1 MKQKTI
7 RPLVK
12 KYSPRWWKSQITQA
26 DRRYEKFIKSADE
39 SIKVFNGVKEIE
51 TLKDAP
57 RRLNVWWYCVN
68 TLLPA
73 YYSSTPKAEV
83 NLRKR
88 AGGLPYELGSVIL
101 ERNTQYSMDCHFSFD
116 KVGYNAALQFLLT
129 GQAVL
134 WARYAPKFEK
144 VFQEIAVIRDPSG
157 VLIQGDGTPYE
168 GDTEGFSE
176 ATNGILVSS
185 VEVEQKV
192 SEKAILEVVQF
203 SDYRCSDARNEAEIE
218 WQARRAF
225 LGREEATA
233 LFGEEKADKLN
244 YDSIPEVNKRDA
256 SRQDEKFEGKAEI
269 WEIWC
274 EATNKVYWIQTG
286 NDDVLI
292 EETEPPIK
300 FEGFY
305 PCSVIRQTQDPNSVI
320 PVSDFSHVKDQILEV
335 ERLTTRI
342 HALTQAVRPNF
353 LYDAAMGDYLEQLF
367 QDDLK
372 GIGVTGWTA
381 NKGRG
386 GLQGGME
393 FLPVEQF
400 VNVLNT
406 LQQNRQAALQQ
417 LYETLKVSDLLRGTS
432 EQYKSATANR
442 LESAWSSLGL
452 IVRQNMFCKFIS
464 DAIMHLGTIIA
475 EQFDEQRIME
485 TADADALIEPTIYI
499 PAPPPP
505 PPAPEPMPGQEGMPP
520 DESGMM
526 PQGPEMAPPPMEPP
540 PPPQP
545 DPMQLVEEMKQQI
558 ISIFRD
564 NTMRNYRIEIA
575 SDSMVAIDQQQQ
587 QQEGTMLLQAAGGFF
602 DQMRGLVEQYPPLAQ
617 FSLALFQNFIKRFKG
632 GKEVD
637 GLFSKAFKEIEA
649 IAKAKEEAAKQ
660 PPPPDP
666 KTLEIQGRM
675 QIAQVES
682 QARLQA
688 TQMEMQDKAVKN
700 QLAYQDQQLKMQRDQ
715 LESQLRV
722 QEQQFK
728 EYMEQQRLAIDQ
740 QEVQVKAQ
748 AVQVDMLKVQSSA
761 QTEADKNL
769 IKQETQQM
777 AHILEIQRLELENMR
792 IKLSE
797 SEKLMEERRLASEQA
812 LERVR
817 LQMEQVNTPKL
828 MSMGGMTGRKKSG
841 KIITD
846 DNGNPTAIEI
856 TEQPEVKVQRIT
868 LDEEGNPSG
877 IELE

>member
-1 MKQKTI
+1 
-7 RPLVK
+7 
-12 KYSPRWWKSQITQA
+12 
-26 DRRYEKFIKSADE
+26 
-39 SIKVFNGVKEIE
+39 
-51 TLKDAP
+51 
-57 RRLNVWWYCVN
+57 
-68 TLLPA
+68 
-73 YYSSTPKAEV
+73 
-83 NLRKR
+83 
-88 AGGLPYELGSVIL
+88 
-101 ERNTQYSMDCHFSFD
+101 
-116 KVGYNAALQFLLT
+116 
-129 GQAVL
+129 
-134 WARYAPKFEK
+134 
-144 VFQEIAVIRDPSG
+144 
-157 VLIQGDGTPYE
+157 
-168 GDTEGFSE
+168 
-176 ATNGILVSS
+176 
-185 VEVEQKV
+185 
-192 SEKAILEVVQF
+192 
-203 SDYRCSDARNEAEIE
+203 
-218 WQARRAF
+218 
-225 LGREEATA
+225 
-233 LFGEEKADKLN
+233 
-244 YDSIPEVNKRDA
+244 
-256 SRQDEKFEGKAEI
+256 
-269 WEIWC
+269 
-274 EATNKVYWIQTG
+274 VYWIQTG

-812 LERVR
+812 LEQVR
-817 LQMEQVNTPKL
+817 LRMEQVNTPKL
-828 MSMGGMTGRKKSG
+828 MNMGSMTGRKKSG

-877 IELE
+877 IELS

>member
-320 PVSDFSHVKDQILEV
+320 PVSDYSHVKDQILEV

-520 DESGMM
+520 DELGM
-526 PQGPEMAPPPMEPP
+526 PPMA
-540 PPPQP
+540 PPQP
-545 DPMQLVEEMKQQI
+545 DPMQLVNEMKQQI

>member
-185 VEVEQKV
+185 VEVEQKI

-274 EATNKVYWIQTG
+274 EATNKVYWIQTS

-520 DESGMM
+520 DELGM
-526 PQGPEMAPPPMEPP
+526 PPMA
-540 PPPQP
+540 PPQP
-545 DPMQLVEEMKQQI
+545 DPMQLVNEMKQQI

>member
-1 MKQKTI
+1 
-7 RPLVK
+7 
-12 KYSPRWWKSQITQA
+12 
-26 DRRYEKFIKSADE
+26 
-39 SIKVFNGVKEIE
+39 
-51 TLKDAP
+51 
-57 RRLNVWWYCVN
+57 
-68 TLLPA
+68 
-73 YYSSTPKAEV
+73 
-83 NLRKR
+83 
-88 AGGLPYELGSVIL
+88 
-101 ERNTQYSMDCHFSFD
+101 
-116 KVGYNAALQFLLT
+116 
-129 GQAVL
+129 
-134 WARYAPKFEK
+134 
-144 VFQEIAVIRDPSG
+144 
-157 VLIQGDGTPYE
+157 
-168 GDTEGFSE
+168 
-176 ATNGILVSS
+176 
-185 VEVEQKV
+185 
-192 SEKAILEVVQF
+192 
-203 SDYRCSDARNEAEIE
+203 
-218 WQARRAF
+218 
-225 LGREEATA
+225 
-233 LFGEEKADKLN
+233 
-244 YDSIPEVNKRDA
+244 
-256 SRQDEKFEGKAEI
+256 
-269 WEIWC
+269 
-274 EATNKVYWIQTG
+274 
-286 NDDVLI
+286 
-292 EETEPPIK
+292 
-300 FEGFY
+300 
-305 PCSVIRQTQDPNSVI
+305 
-320 PVSDFSHVKDQILEV
+320 
-335 ERLTTRI
+335 
-342 HALTQAVRPNF
+342 
-353 LYDAAMGDYLEQLF
+353 MGDYLEQLF

-505 PPAPEPMPGQEGMPP
+505 PPAPEPMPGQEGMSP
-520 DESGMM
+520 DESGM
-526 PQGPEMAPPPMEPP
+526 PPMA
-540 PPPQP
+540 PPQP
-545 DPMQLVEEMKQQI
+545 DPMQLVNEMKQQI

-637 GLFSKAFKEIEA
+637 GLFSKALKEIEA

-812 LERVR
+812 LEQVR
-817 LQMEQVNTPKL
+817 LRMEQVNTPKL
-828 MSMGGMTGRKKSG
+828 MNMGSMTGRKKSG

-877 IELE
+877 IELS

>member
-1 MKQKTI
+1 MKNKTI
-7 RPLVK
+7 RPLAK
-12 KYSPRWWKSQITQA
+12 KYSPSWWKSQITQA

-39 SIKVFNGVKEIE
+39 SIKVFNGIKEIE

-88 AGGLPYELGSVIL
+88 AGGQPYELGSVIL

-157 VLIQGDGTPYE
+157 ALIQGDGTPYE
-168 GDTEGFSE
+168 GDTEGFTE
-176 ATNGILVSS
+176 ASNGILISS

-203 SDYRCSDARNEAEIE
+203 SDYRCSDARNESEVE
-218 WQARRAF
+218 WQAKRAF
-225 LGREEATA
+225 LDRDEATA

-244 YDSIPEVNKRDA
+244 YDSVPETSKKEA

-274 EATNKVYWIQTG
+274 EATNKVYWIQT
-286 NDDVLI
+286 NYEDVLI

-320 PVSDFSHVKDQILEV
+320 PVSDYSHVKDQILEV

-342 HALTQAVRPNF
+342 HALTQAIRPNF
-353 LYDAAMGDYLEQLF
+353 IFDAAMGDYLEQLF

-393 FLPVEQF
+393 FLPIEQF

-406 LQQNRQAALQQ
+406 LQQNRQSALQQ

-475 EQFDEQRIME
+475 EQFDPERIFE
-485 TADADALIEPTIYI
+485 TADADALIEPTIFI
-499 PAPPPP
+499 PPPP
-505 PPAPEPMPGQEGMPP
+505 PPPEPMPGPEGMPM
-520 DESGMM
+520 EEG
-526 PQGPEMAPPPMEPP
+526 MAPMPPMEPP
-540 PPPQP
+540 AP
-545 DPMQLVEEMKQQI
+545 DPLQLIDEMKQQI
-558 ISIFRD
+558 LEIFRD
-564 NTMRNYRIEIA
+564 NTKRNYRIEIA

-587 QQEGTMLLQAAGGFF
+587 QQEGSMLIQAAGGFF

-617 FSLALFQNFIKRFKG
+617 FSLSLFQNFIKRFKG
-632 GKEVD
+632 GKEID
-637 GLFSKAFKEIEA
+637 GLFSKALKEIEQ
-649 IAKAKEEAAKQ
+649 ISKAKEEAAKQ

-740 QEVQVKAQ
+740 QEVQIKGQ
-748 AVQVDMLKVQSSA
+748 AVQVDMLKVQSAA

-777 AHILEIQRLELENMR
+777 SHILEIQRLELENMR

-797 SEKLMEERRLASEQA
+797 SEKLMEERRLASDNA

-817 LQMEQVNTPKL
+817 LQMDNISNT
-828 MSMGGMTGRKKSG
+828 
-841 KIITD
+841 
-846 DNGNPTAIEI
+846 NAI
-856 TEQPEVKVQRIT
+856 TESNATKQQPIVINNIIPKASKKLGT
-868 LDEEGNPSG
+868 LGTDALGNTTLSIDNIDED
-877 IELE
+877 

>member
-1 MKQKTI
+1 MKNKTI

-12 KYSPRWWKSQITQA
+12 KYSPRWWKAQITQA
-26 DRRYEKFIKSADE
+26 DRRYEKFIKSAEE
-39 SIKVFNGVKEIE
+39 SIKVFNGIKEIE

-134 WARYAPKFEK
+134 WARYAPKFENI
-144 VFQEIAVIRDPSG
+144 FQEIAVIRDPNG
-157 VLIQGDGTPYE
+157 ALIQGDGTPYE
-168 GDTEGFSE
+168 GDTEGFTE
-176 ATNGILVSS
+176 ASNGILISS
-185 VEVEQKV
+185 LEVEQKV

-225 LGREEATA
+225 LDREEAEA
-233 LFGEEKADKLN
+233 LFGEEKANKLN
-244 YDSIPEVNKRDA
+244 YDSVPETNKKDA
-256 SRQDEKFEGKAEI
+256 TRQDEKFEGKAEI

-286 NDDVLI
+286 NEDVLI

-305 PCSVIRQTQDPNSVI
+305 PCSVIRQTQDPNSII
-320 PVSDFSHVKDQILEV
+320 PVSDYSHVKDQILEV

-406 LQQNRQAALQQ
+406 LQQNRQSALQQ

-442 LESAWSSLGL
+442 LENAWSSLGL

-475 EQFDEQRIME
+475 EQFDPERIFE
-485 TADADALIEPTIYI
+485 TADADALIEPTIFV
-499 PAPPPP
+499 PPPP
-505 PPAPEPMPGQEGMPP
+505 PPPQPMPGQEGMPP
-520 DESGMM
+520 DESGMAPM
-526 PQGPEMAPPPMEPP
+526 PPMAPPP
-540 PPPQP
+540 P
-545 DPMQLVEEMKQQI
+545 DPMQLIDQMKQQI
-558 ISIFRD
+558 LEIFRD
-564 NTMRNYRIEIA
+564 NTKRNYRIEIA

-637 GLFSKAFKEIEA
+637 GLFSKAFKEIEQ

-675 QIAQVES
+675 QIAQIES
-682 QARLQA
+682 QARVQA
-688 TQMEMQDKAVKN
+688 VQMDMQDKAVKN
-700 QLAYQDQQLKMQRDQ
+700 QLAAQEQQLKMQRDQ
-715 LESQLRV
+715 LEAQLRV

-728 EYMEQQRLAIDQ
+728 EYMDQQRLAIDQ
-740 QEVQVKAQ
+740 QEVQIKGQ
-748 AVQVDMLKVQSSA
+748 AVQVDMLKVQSMA
-761 QTEADKNL
+761 QTEADKTL
-769 IKQETQQM
+769 IKQETSQM
-777 AHILEIQRLELENMR
+777 AHILEIQKLELENMR

-797 SEKLMEERRLASEQA
+797 SEKLMEERRLASDTA

-817 LQMEQVNTPKL
+817 LSMEQIATSKQ
-828 MSMGGMTGRKKSG
+828 
-841 KIITD
+841 
-846 DNGNPTAIEI
+846 
-856 TEQPEVKVQRIT
+856 EQPQAQQQPIVINNVIPKRGKRVANMIN
-868 LDEEGNPSG
+868 DELGNLSG
-877 IELE
+877 IEVEDIED

>member
-1 MKQKTI
+1 
-7 RPLVK
+7 
-12 KYSPRWWKSQITQA
+12 
-26 DRRYEKFIKSADE
+26 
-39 SIKVFNGVKEIE
+39 
-51 TLKDAP
+51 
-57 RRLNVWWYCVN
+57 
-68 TLLPA
+68 
-73 YYSSTPKAEV
+73 
-83 NLRKR
+83 
-88 AGGLPYELGSVIL
+88 
-101 ERNTQYSMDCHFSFD
+101 
-116 KVGYNAALQFLLT
+116 
-129 GQAVL
+129 
-134 WARYAPKFEK
+134 
-144 VFQEIAVIRDPSG
+144 
-157 VLIQGDGTPYE
+157 
-168 GDTEGFSE
+168 
-176 ATNGILVSS
+176 
-185 VEVEQKV
+185 
-192 SEKAILEVVQF
+192 VVQF

-225 LGREEATA
+225 LDREEAEA
-233 LFGEEKADKLN
+233 LFGEEKANKLN
-244 YDSIPEVNKRDA
+244 YDSVPETNKKDA
-256 SRQDEKFEGKAEI
+256 TRQDEKFEGKAEI

-286 NDDVLI
+286 NEDVLI

-305 PCSVIRQTQDPNSVI
+305 PCSVIRQTQDPNSII
-320 PVSDFSHVKDQILEV
+320 PVSDYSHVKDQILEV

-406 LQQNRQAALQQ
+406 LQQNRQSALQQ

-442 LESAWSSLGL
+442 LENAWSSLGL

-475 EQFDEQRIME
+475 EQFDPERIFE
-485 TADADALIEPTIYI
+485 TADADALIEPTIFV
-499 PAPPPP
+499 PPPP
-505 PPAPEPMPGQEGMPP
+505 PPPQPMPGQEGMPP
-520 DESGMM
+520 DESGMAPM
-526 PQGPEMAPPPMEPP
+526 PPMAPPP
-540 PPPQP
+540 P
-545 DPMQLVEEMKQQI
+545 DPMQLIDQMKQQI
-558 ISIFRD
+558 LEIFRD
-564 NTMRNYRIEIA
+564 NTKRNYRIEIA

-637 GLFSKAFKEIEA
+637 GLFSKAFKEIEQ

-675 QIAQVES
+675 QIAQIES
-682 QARLQA
+682 QARVQA
-688 TQMEMQDKAVKN
+688 VQMDMQDKAVKN
-700 QLAYQDQQLKMQRDQ
+700 QLAAQEQQLKMQRDQ
-715 LESQLRV
+715 LEAQLRV

-728 EYMEQQRLAIDQ
+728 EYMDQQRLAIDQ
-740 QEVQVKAQ
+740 QEVQIKGQ
-748 AVQVDMLKVQSSA
+748 AVQVDMLKVQSMA
-761 QTEADKNL
+761 QTEADKTL
-769 IKQETQQM
+769 IKQETSQM
-777 AHILEIQRLELENMR
+777 AHILEIQKLELENMR

-797 SEKLMEERRLASEQA
+797 SEKLMEERRLASDTA

-817 LQMEQVNTPKL
+817 LSMEQIATSKQ
-828 MSMGGMTGRKKSG
+828 
-841 KIITD
+841 
-846 DNGNPTAIEI
+846 
-856 TEQPEVKVQRIT
+856 EQPQAQQQPIVINNVIPKRGKRVANMIN
-868 LDEEGNPSG
+868 DELGNLSG
-877 IELE
+877 IEVEDIED